1 MLVDVKLY
9 VKYLNVDI
17 VHMKVIFT
25 GMKDHVDGVLRQW
38 QDTRPDLDVSP
49 LAILSRVMLLSK
61 HIEKNRKMVLA
72 PFGLDTW
79 SFDVLAS
86 LRRQGEPFSLSPTEL
101 RRGSILTSG
110 AMTNRID
117 RLEERSLVERI
128 PNPHDRRAIL
138 VRLTSKGLELIDE
151 AVIARLEGADNLASR
166 LNEHD
171 RDQLTHLL
179 RKLLVAETQAS
190 IHT

>member
-1 MLVDVKLY
+1 MLVDVNLY

-17 VHMKVIFT
+17 VYIDVIFT

-86 LRRQGEPFSLSPTEL
+86 LRRQGEPFSLTPTEL

-117 RLEERSLVERI
+117 RLEERSLVERV

-151 AVIARLEGADNLASR
+151 AVIARLEGADNFASR
-166 LNEHD
+166 LNEKD

-179 RKLLVAETQAS
+179 RQLLVAETQAS
-190 IHT
+190 IHP